1 MVFSAQIPHFRLS
14 RKRPTPGLNLIPH
27 IRVIPHFNKFFK
39 WIPDSA
45 AKILLNLETDVILI
59 GIDELT
65 AIVKR
70 AGQDEWQVFGQAKLH
85 TLKGLPEQQLTHGQ
99 VIIF

>member
-1 MVFSAQIPHFRLS
+1 
-14 RKRPTPGLNLIPH
+14 
-27 IRVIPHFNKFFK
+27 
-39 WIPDSA
+39 
-45 AKILLNLETDVILI
+45 VILI

-70 AGQDEWQVFGQAKLH
+70 AGQDEWQVYGQAKLH

-99 VIIF
+99 VIKF